1 MLYDRECSH
10 CDHVE
15 IDRLE
20 RVDLGDLAVCPV
32 CAYPTFAKLPCAPG
46 VISVL
51 GNGESALEMA
61 GHLEKRREKSA
72 AGHGNTVIKATQGA
86 HGLTID
92 DVVTSR

>member
-1 MLYDRECSH
+1 MLYDRQCAV
-10 CDHVE
+10 CDHIE

-20 RVDLGDLAVCPV
+20 RVDGGDNVVCPQ
-32 CAYPTFAKLPCAPG
+32 CEHETFFKLPCAPG

-61 GHLEKRREKSA
+61 GQMEKRREKSA
-72 AGHGNTVIKATQGA
+72 EGHGNTTIKATQGA

-92 DVVTSR
+92 DVVTSK

>member
-1 MLYDRECSH
+1 MLYDRECSQ
-10 CDHVE
+10 CDYIE

-20 RVDLGDLAVCPV
+20 RVDLGIDTICPV
-32 CAYPTFAKLPCAPG
+32 CAYPTFRKLPCAPG

-61 GHLEKRREKSA
+61 GQMDKRREA
-72 AGHGNTVIKATQGA
+72 ASNGHGNQTIKATMGS

-92 DVVTSR
+92 DVVTSK